1 MTRKDFEG
9 IARVLE
15 YTKPDDL
22 IEPVN
27 PLDDPMMDVWEN
39 VVNRMAAYLA
49 TTNPAFDRARFL
61 KACGVENV

>member
-1 MTRKDFEG
+1 MTRRDFEG

-39 VVNRMAAYLA
+39 VVKRMAAYLG
-49 TTNPAFDRARFL
+49 TTNPAFDRAKFL
-61 KACGVENV
+61 KACGMENV